1 MGRGS
6 HTRTLSLWMNGVR
19 VGTWGLAPHTPDT
32 LQYDPNWV
40 QSREG
45 RPLSLSLPFTP
56 GNAPHRGE
64 RVRHYFD
71 NLLPDSP
78 DIRARQARRYLA
90 RSAEPFDLLAQAG
103 QDCVGAL
110 QILPDQASPAGAQV
124 QARPLNGG
132 EKTALLQLD
141 GQWCMPQGATPTTHN
156 RPAR

>member
-1 MGRGS
+1 MGRRS